1 MPVYPALVASTA
13 GANAGRGHL
22 VLRVRLGI
30 DYDYDS
36 LDPLE
41 FMDQLAERVREAAAD
56 AGAELDVLQVGVGGD
71 PRWMGFGPDN
81 RVEGRPIP

>member
-1 MPVYPALVASTA
+1 MHEGGPRGIVDGGVSVYPALVASTA

-41 FMDQLAERVREAAAD
+41 FMDHLAERVREAAAD
-56 AGAELDVLQVGVGGD
+56 AGAELDVLQVGVGARGS
-71 PRWMGFGPDN
+71 M
-81 RVEGRPIP
+81 